1 MKWQQRVQVTT
12 GLSCWQIMLHLGVVC
27 ALLVGWKTAT
37 LIPVGIGLCLL
48 YAATVILMFALHRVR
63 TGRLRDIGDF
73 LEELTTTWYFG
84 NAMIALWLLSR
95 VVENKF
101 LLVGAGLAMIA
112 GPIIYSLL
120 AKDKTSGNFAPKH
133 PVRR

>member
-12 GLSCWQIMLHLGVVC
+12 GLSCWQIMLHLLVVC

-37 LIPVGIGLCLL
+37 LIPVGIGLCAL
-48 YAATVILMFALHRVR
+48 YVATVVLMFILQRVH

-95 VVENKF
+95 VIDNKF
-101 LLVGAGLAMIA
+101 LLAGAGLAMIA
-112 GPIIYSLL
+112 GPIIYSLF
-120 AKDKTSGNFAPKH
+120 AKDKTSGDFAPKH
-133 PVRR
+133 PIRR

>member
-1 MKWQQRVQVTT
+1 
-12 GLSCWQIMLHLGVVC
+12 MLHLGVVC

-101 LLVGAGLAMIA
+101 LLVGAGIAMIA

>member
-12 GLSCWQIMLHLGVVC
+12 GLSCWQIMLHLLVVC

-37 LIPVGIGLCLL
+37 LIPVGIGLCVL
-48 YAATVILMFALHRVR
+48 YAATVILMLALHRVR

-101 LLVGAGLAMIA
+101 LLVAAGLAMIA

-120 AKDKTSGNFAPKH
+120 AKDKTSGDFTPKH

>member
-12 GLSCWQIMLHLGVVC
+12 GLSCWQIMLHLLVVC

-37 LIPVGIGLCLL
+37 LIPVGIGLCAL
-48 YAATVILMFALHRVR
+48 YIATVVLMFILQRVH

-95 VVENKF
+95 VIDNKF
-101 LLVGAGLAMIA
+101 LLAGAGLAMIA
-112 GPIIYSLL
+112 GPIIYSLF
-120 AKDKTSGNFAPKH
+120 AKDKTSGDFAPKH
-133 PVRR
+133 PIRR

>member
-12 GLSCWQIMLHLGVVC
+12 GLSCWQIMLHLLVVV

-37 LIPVGIGLCLL
+37 LIHVGIGLCLV
-48 YAATVILMFALHRVR
+48 YAATVILMFALQRVH

-84 NAMIALWLLSR
+84 SAMIALWLLSR

-101 LLVGAGLAMIA
+101 VLVGAGLAMIA

-120 AKDKTSGNFAPKH
+120 AKDKNSGNFAPKH

>member
-12 GLSCWQIMLHLGVVC
+12 GLTCWQIMLHLMVVS
-27 ALLVGWKTAT
+27 ALLAGWKTAT

-48 YAATVILMFALHRVR
+48 YVATVILMFAFQRFHS
-63 TGRLRDIGDF
+63 GKLRDIGDF

-84 NAMIALWLLSR
+84 SAMIALWLLSR
-95 VVENKF
+95 VVQSH
-101 LLVGAGLAMIA
+101 LLLTVAGLAMIA
-112 GPIIYSLL
+112 GPAVYSLL
-120 AKDKTSGNFAPKH
+120 AKDKSGNFSSKH